1 MVKFMTNTVKVGP
14 SKSFADLVNEKMNK
28 TAAAKDPVVKTAAA
42 EEEETE
48 TDEINNNVQ
57 NDPEVKEDKTEEKT
71 ETKAAKKETK
81 GDEAESSGQLDPEPL
96 HQKGESQK
104 PSAVTVEN
112 KKIEAAKAPTFVKVA
127 KLDSKTKSM
136 LKAYWDNLYPAEYVD
151 AMLTDQ

>member
-28 TAAAKDPVVKTAAA
+28 TAAAKDAVVKTAAA
-42 EEEETE
+42 EEETETE
-48 TDEINNNVQ
+48 KINNNVQ
-57 NDPEVKEDKTEEKT
+57 NDPEVKEEKT
-71 ETKAAKKETK
+71 ETKAVKKETK
-81 GDEAESSGQLDPEPL
+81 GDEAASSGQLDVEPL

-112 KKIEAAKAPTFVKVA
+112 KKTEATKAPTFVKVA
-127 KLDSKTKSM
+127 KLDAKTKSM
-136 LKAYWDNLYPAEYVD
+136 LKAYWGNLYPAEYVD

>member
-28 TAAAKDPVVKTAAA
+28 TAAAKDPIVKTAAA

-48 TDEINNNVQ
+48 TEKINNNVQ
-57 NDPEVKEDKTEEKT
+57 NDPKVKEENT
-71 ETKAAKKETK
+71 ETTKATKKDTK
-81 GDEAESSGQLDPEPL
+81 GDEAASSGQLDVEPL

-112 KKIEAAKAPTFVKVA
+112 KKTEAAKAPTFVKVA